1 MTLVNRP
8 YQLVTI
14 ILVLLIGLAV
24 ITTTTPAQEQ
34 LADLT
39 ALLGKWRGYVTTKQG
54 TVPIELTIQAD
65 GSWATVVYVRPTAS
79 FKGTMQVVD
88 GKAHYKDSEGKTGTL
103 TLYVDT
109 KGKRTLKGV
118 RDDGFSTT
126 EYEPVK

>member
-8 YQLVTI
+8 YQSVTI
-14 ILVLLIGLAV
+14 ILVLLSGLAV
-24 ITTTTPAQEQ
+24 IATTTPAQEQ
-34 LADLT
+34 LADLMP
-39 ALLGKWRGYVTTKQG
+39 LLGKWRGSVTTKQG
-54 TVPIELTIQAD
+54 TAPIELTIQAD
-65 GSWATVVYVRPTAS
+65 GSWATVVYIRPPAS

-88 GKAHYKDSEGKTGTL
+88 GKAHYSDSEGKTGTL